1 MVWFLFSYLKTARVQ
16 REDIMFRMP
25 AFRSEQNRI

>member
-1 MVWFLFSYLKTARVQ
+1 MVWFLFSYLKTALVQ
-16 REDIMFRMP
+16 REDSMFRIP

>member
-1 MVWFLFSYLKTARVQ
+1 MVWFLFSYLKKALVQ
-16 REDIMFRMP
+16 REDSMFRMM